1 MPVPPAW
8 TADLAGG
15 LSLMSSPAV
24 RHLHREG
31 RLTPVRIPYSELPD
45 RLARDL
51 RPALAVIAGRP
62 AAGGFRLGLEAGYAV
77 LAARLAGEVVIEA
90 DPSLP
95 EVPDA
100 PLIRRPAR
108 IVGAA
113 SAAPD
118 APAIRSEAIDR
129 AIGAAM
135 AALVPAG
142 ATIQCG
148 PGAIGDAAVGALEVP
163 VAVHSGL
170 ISDAIA
176 HLARRGLLRGR
187 ATAAYLYGGAPV
199 RELAASGAV
208 ALRGIEET
216 HDAAR
221 LAALR
226 RLQALNSAFTV
237 GLDGSVNVER
247 AGGLQMAGIGGHR
260 DFCAAVAGSPGGLS
274 IVGLRSTGPGGSRI
288 VPAVE
293 VVSTPGRTVDV
304 VVTEHGVARLRG
316 LSPEGRRRALI
327 EIADPGHREWLERA

>member
-1 MPVPPAW
+1 
-8 TADLAGG
+8 
-15 LSLMSSPAV
+15 
-24 RHLHREG
+24 
-31 RLTPVRIPYSELPD
+31 
-45 RLARDL
+45 
-51 RPALAVIAGRP
+51 
-62 AAGGFRLGLEAGYAV
+62 
-77 LAARLAGEVVIEA
+77 
-90 DPSLP
+90 
-95 EVPDA
+95 
-100 PLIRRPAR
+100 
-108 IVGAA
+108 
-113 SAAPD
+113 
-118 APAIRSEAIDR
+118 
-129 AIGAAM
+129 
-135 AALVPAG
+135 
-142 ATIQCG
+142 
-148 PGAIGDAAVGALEVP
+148 
-163 VAVHSGL
+163 
-170 ISDAIA
+170 
-176 HLARRGLLRGR
+176 
-187 ATAAYLYGGAPV
+187 V

-226 RLQALNSAFTV
+226 RLHALNSAFTV

-260 DFCAAVAGSPGGLS
+260 DFCAAAAGSPGGLS